1 MTLKEG
7 PSSAASPDVGKKD
20 NGSVMPSTSS
30 TGPSNTFESFYHG
43 VCSELQSK
51 GEVHSV
57 SKIFSHFE
65 TDQDRMRFVL
75 EKGEKFGCH
84 LDGLTSFYFASLIY
98 STSFDATPY
107 FRNLFLCSN

>member
-7 PSSAASPDVGKKD
+7 PATVTPDVGKKD

-30 TGPSNTFESFYHG
+30 AAGPSNTFESFYHG

-75 EKGEKFGCH
+75 EKG
-84 LDGLTSFYFASLIY
+84 DMSW
-98 STSFDATPY
+98 ATY
-107 FRNLFLCSN
+107 IVLVG

>member
-7 PSSAASPDVGKKD
+7 PEVGSKKE

-30 TGPSNTFESFYHG
+30 TGSTNSFESFYHG

-75 EKGEKFGCH
+75 EKGTNCSFGVI
-84 LDGLTSFYFASLIY
+84 F
-98 STSFDATPY
+98 
-107 FRNLFLCSN
+107 

>member
-1 MTLKEG
+1 MRGEKKELLQSDLLVISAMTLKEG
-7 PSSAASPDVGKKD
+7 SSPDSK
-20 NGSVMPSTSS
+20 NASVMPGVGPSNS
-30 TGPSNTFESFYHG
+30 TGQNTFESFYHG

-75 EKGEKFGCH
+75 EKGQ
-84 LDGLTSFYFASLIY
+84 LVSLEWQ
-98 STSFDATPY
+98 
-107 FRNLFLCSN
+107 